1 MDTSN
6 LIAMPSAV
14 KNTNDSKAIV
24 EKVNQMIED
33 KRISQASISKES
45 GIPKTRLSQF
55 LNGRYPG
62 DNDKVSGELAAWLKS
77 REQKA
82 KALPTIPSF
91 VETTTV
97 RQIWSA
103 LQYAQMANCIS
114 IIYGNPGVSKTQ
126 AIKRYQKDNPNVWL
140 ITISPSRASV
150 LECLYEMAL
159 ELGINNA
166 PRRKGPLSRLITK
179 KLEDSQGLVIIDEA
193 DQLQHEALE
202 EIRAIQERAEVG
214 FALVGNHQVYSNLTG
229 GKRDIDFARLFSR
242 IAKKLVIHKVKKRDI
257 SDVADAWGLRGKDER
272 VLIEQIASKPG
283 GLRTLFQTLRLAAMV
298 AKGQNQTINAQHI
311 KYAFNDLDGVSQ

>member
-24 EKVNQMIED
+24 EKVNQMIEN

-114 IIYGNPGVSKTQ
+114 IIYGNPGSAKPKPLN
-126 AIKRYQKDNPNVWL
+126 AIKKTTRMCGL
-140 ITISPSRASV
+140 LPSVPLAPV
-150 LECLYEMAL
+150 CLSAYM
-159 ELGINNA
+159 
-166 PRRKGPLSRLITK
+166 KW
-179 KLEDSQGLVIIDEA
+179 
-193 DQLQHEALE
+193 H
-202 EIRAIQERAEVG
+202 
-214 FALVGNHQVYSNLTG
+214 
-229 GKRDIDFARLFSR
+229 
-242 IAKKLVIHKVKKRDI
+242 
-257 SDVADAWGLRGKDER
+257 
-272 VLIEQIASKPG
+272 
-283 GLRTLFQTLRLAAMV
+283 
-298 AKGQNQTINAQHI
+298 
-311 KYAFNDLDGVSQ
+311 